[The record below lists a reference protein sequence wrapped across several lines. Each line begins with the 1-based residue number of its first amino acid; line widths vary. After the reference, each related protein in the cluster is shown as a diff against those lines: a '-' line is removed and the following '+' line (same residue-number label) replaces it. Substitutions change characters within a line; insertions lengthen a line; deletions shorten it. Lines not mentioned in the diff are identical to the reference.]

1 MKEETKKLIKAERR
15 RSDFSFIAEVV
26 QGGRSRPK
34 KFKHFL
40 SMPVFLY
47 EEMRDIGVIDPE
59 SYFIDKSA
67 FFEFTQEKVTISFI
81 NLYVCEDLH
90 RKIDHYLV
98 MKFAGSYPI
107 ERGGSF
113 F

>member
-1 MKEETKKLIKAERR
+1 MKEQTRELIKAERR

-26 QGGRSRPK
+26 QRGRVRPK

-40 SMPVFLY
+40 RMPTFLY
-47 EEMRDIGVIDPE
+47 EEIRDCGVIDPE
-59 SYFIDKSA
+59 SYFIDESA
-67 FFEFTQEKVTISFI
+67 FFEFTTDTVTVSFI
-81 NLYVCEDLH
+81 NLYACEDLH

>member
-1 MKEETKKLIKAERR
+1 MKQEIKELIKTERR
-15 RSDFSFIAEVV
+15 RHDFSFIAEVV
-26 QGGRSRPK
+26 QRGRSRPK

-40 SMPVFLY
+40 SMPTFLY

-59 SYFIDKSA
+59 SYFIDESA
-67 FFEFTQEKVTISFI
+67 FFEFTQEKVKISFV
-81 NLYVCEDLH
+81 NLYACEDLH

-98 MKFAGSYPI
+98 VKLAGSYPI